1 MSIKKMIYTTMACL
15 ALLSAISTGLMFVF
29 LDQNQSNGKIVNY
42 CGVVRGATQRIMKL
56 NLLEQPVEEQIAKVE
71 KAMDGIIAGDKELGL
86 PVPRDQELV
95 AQMQQIRTFWKEETL
110 PLLQADPD
118 GKLLA
123 NSEALFDKSNA
134 AVSQAEKF
142 SAQGIIQLKVV
153 SVASLG
159 INLVSIIFILMV
171 IRKKILMPVK
181 TLEQGME
188 SLSQGD
194 LQNEIGYASTNE
206 LGKLADSMRTSI
218 RTLSDYVSRIGK
230 SMEQMERGN
239 FDLPAQKYIGDFIS
253 IGHSIEQFSTQMSDT
268 LGQLHETSNQVSAGA
283 DHVAA
288 SAQFLASG
296 AVEQTAAIDS
306 LSHAV
311 EVIVS
316 KIDYTTENASI
327 FNGKAQAMGAS
338 LDESERQMLRLLR
351 AMDDIQKNSEEIIKI
366 NKTIEDIAFQTN
378 ILALNA
384 AVEAARAGAAGKGFA
399 VVADE
404 VRTLAAKSAVAAKST
419 AELIDISVRSVGLGK
434 NLSDSMA
441 QMLGTVLSD
450 AREIASGIGE
460 IQSASQEQ
468 SLSISHITDSV
479 DKISAVVQSNSAT
492 AQQSAAASEELSA
505 QAKMLSNLANQF
517 ELKGGADQPGMR
529 WGASTDSHGLLG
541 SVSAD

>member
-1 MSIKKMIYTTMACL
+1 MSIRKIVYSTMACL
-15 ALLSAISTGLMFVF
+15 ALLSALSTGLMFIL

-42 CGVVRGATQRIMKL
+42 CGVVRGATQRIIKL
-56 NLLEQPVEEQIAKVE
+56 HLLDQPLEEQIAKVE
-71 KAMDGIIAGDKELGL
+71 KAMDGIIAGDKELSL
-86 PVPRDQELV
+86 PAPQDMELV
-95 AQMQQIRTFWKEETL
+95 AQMQQIRTFWKEQVL
-110 PLLQADPD
+110 PLLQADPE

-123 NSEALFDKSNA
+123 NTEELFSKSNA

-142 SAQGIIQLKVV
+142 SAQGILQLKAV

-159 INLVSIIFILMV
+159 INLISIIFILLV
-171 IRKKILMPVK
+171 IHKKILVPIK

-194 LQNEIGYASTNE
+194 LQNKILYASTNE

-218 RTLSDYVSRIGK
+218 STLSDYISRIGK
-230 SMEQMERGN
+230 SMEQMESGN
-239 FDLPAQKYIGDFIS
+239 FDLPSQQYIGDFTS

-268 LGQLHETSNQVSAGA
+268 LGQLHQTSNQVSAGA

-288 SAQFLASG
+288 SAQYLASG
-296 AVEQTAAIDS
+296 ASEQTIAIDS
-306 LSHAV
+306 LSQAV
-311 EVIVS
+311 DVIVS
-316 KIDYTTENASI
+316 KIDYTTKNASV

-338 LDESERQMLRLLR
+338 LDESERQMQLLLR

-384 AVEAARAGAAGKGFA
+384 AIEAASAGAAGKGFA

-404 VRTLAAKSAVAAKST
+404 VRVLAAKSALAAKST
-419 AELIDISVRSVGLGK
+419 AELIGISVKAVGLGK
-434 NLSDSMA
+434 DLSDSMA
-441 QMLGTVLSD
+441 QILSTVLTD

-479 DKISAVVQSNSAT
+479 DKISTVVQSNSAA
-492 AQQSAAASEELSA
+492 AQQGAAASEELSA
-505 QAKMLSNLANQF
+505 QAKMLSSLANQF
-517 ELKGGADQPGMR
+517 TLKGDAPQHPV
-529 WGASTDSHGLLG
+529 AF
-541 SVSAD
+541 